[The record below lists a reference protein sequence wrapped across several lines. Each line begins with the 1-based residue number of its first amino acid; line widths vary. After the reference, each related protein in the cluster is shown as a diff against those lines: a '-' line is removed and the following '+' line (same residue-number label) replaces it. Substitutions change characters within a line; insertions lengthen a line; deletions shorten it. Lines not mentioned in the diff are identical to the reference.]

1 MLKFSLF
8 SADLI
13 MSIKRVVEFTVLK
26 FLFSADLIQSLS
38 TLSLSLSAP
47 PPSPVP
53 TTCKAEK
60 DFINY
65 NYYNLKQHEA
75 ENACVESTAKAAN

>member
-38 TLSLSLSAP
+38 TLSLSLSL
-47 PPSPVP
+47 SLLSLIHISEP
-53 TTCKAEK
+53 TRRA
-60 DFINY
+60 
-65 NYYNLKQHEA
+65 
-75 ENACVESTAKAAN
+75 